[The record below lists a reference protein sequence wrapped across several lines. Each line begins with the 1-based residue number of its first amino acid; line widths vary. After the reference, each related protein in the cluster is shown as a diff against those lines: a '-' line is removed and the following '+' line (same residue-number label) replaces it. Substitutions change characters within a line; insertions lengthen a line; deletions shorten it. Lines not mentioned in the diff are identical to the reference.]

1 MTEAGEAM
9 FGGRFA
15 RPVRRGDTVERTP
28 GPGRDNVHA
37 LLAHFE
43 RQSFTLAPRFLGMT
57 AEGRE
62 RLSYI
67 EGDIGYPPY
76 HPAIQSQEALVS
88 VARAIREMHDAT
100 QGFVP
105 VRPGAW
111 GGHDVCAP
119 VGIDCIGHFDL
130 APWNIIFRGT
140 QVAGLIDW
148 DCARPSN
155 RVYDLSYPAYLFVPL
170 QPTDSLAAWGWAS
183 EPDRAA
189 RLRLF
194 ADSYGRSVS
203 PAELVD
209 LAIVRLT
216 SIGAHIARQVR
227 AGDPAF
233 ALHAEEKHAEAYLS
247 AAAFVISHRDT
258 LVR

>member
-1 MTEAGEAM
+1 MTEAGEVM
-9 FGGRFA
+9 FGGQFA

-43 RQSFTLAPRFLGMT
+43 RQGFTLAPRFLGMT
-57 AEGRE
+57 AQGRE

-76 HPAIQSQEALVS
+76 HAAICSEEALVS
-88 VARAIREMHDAT
+88 VARAIRQMHDAT

-119 VGIDCIGHFDL
+119 VETDCIGHFDL
-130 APWNIIFRGT
+130 APWNIVFRGT

-155 RVYDLSYPAYLFVPL
+155 RVYDLSYPAYLFVPM
-170 QPTDSLAAWGWAS
+170 QPTDSLAAWGWAAS
-183 EPDRAA
+183 QTGQPGCGCSPTPMAGRQPGGAVGPGDR
-189 RLRLF
+189 
-194 ADSYGRSVS
+194 
-203 PAELVD
+203 PAHLY
-209 LAIVRLT
+209 R
-216 SIGAHIARQVR
+216 GAHRPAGQ
-227 AGDPAF
+227 APGDPASPCMR
-233 ALHAEEKHAEAYLS
+233 EEKQAERVPGRGQS
-247 AAAFVISHRDT
+247 S
-258 LVR
+258 